1 MSQSNAVNISL
12 QRVGWV
18 TGEAVAGGLCC
29 LAESRPGGP
38 KEVHWLPCCLTPES
52 CVNGKSSLTI
62 HNLQNEQNK
71 NKGNLYNR
79 FLQKNTKLRL
89 IFPLLVLP
97 SYLHVKYRL
106 VHKPTC
112 VPDIQ
117 TQLPWNQWQSSCLQW
132 RLLGFA
138 HIYRIWLSWKL
149 KGITAF
155 QKLERRE
162 KEMRRQICCE
172 RDPRWN
178 NWSKFSCLDVVSFS
192 IITIA
197 SSCFHWG
204 EVTWDFSSSNGNFNT
219 QMTRTV
225 KVALH
230 LRVSTCRIKV

>member
-1 MSQSNAVNISL
+1 MLSTFHCSK
-12 QRVGWV
+12 W
-18 TGEAVAGGLCC
+18 
-29 LAESRPGGP
+29 AESQEKQWQEACGAKQKADLEDQKKCIYFPVVSPQRAVIMVKVPWQFIISQMSKTK
-38 KEVHWLPCCLTPES
+38 KE
-52 CVNGKSSLTI
+52 
-62 HNLQNEQNK
+62 
-71 NKGNLYNR
+71 GNLYNR
-79 FLQKNTKLRL
+79 FLQKNTQLRL
-89 IFPLLVLP
+89 IFPLLVLL
-97 SYLHVKYRL
+97 SYLHVKDRL
-106 VHKPTC
+106 VYKPTC

-138 HIYRIWLSWKL
+138 HIYRIRLSWKL

-155 QKLERRE
+155 QKLEWRK

-192 IITIA
+192 IITLA

-204 EVTWDFSSSNGNFNT
+204 EVTWDSSSSNGNFNT

-230 LRVSTCRIKV
+230 ICVSTGRIKI